1 MVHPKMKIVFLHSPS
16 CRSKPEHKRYLE
28 KPNSWWVNYKM
39 FIFGWTIP
47 SSLEANLAIFKC
59 FSQGT
64 KLDLKQMNNLI
75 SYTWSTR
82 QWPPNPKPMFYCHS
96 SCLDEGYVPNTVG
109 KLPTCNLQ
117 LQHTCLLLSRA
128 PGDLNYLVQLCLFRV
143 GTELCRKVDH
153 QEQDWAHLV

>member
-1 MVHPKMKIVFLHSPS
+1 MSKLQNVHFWMNHPFKSGGKS
-16 CRSKPEHKRYLE
+16 CYLQVLLTGN
-28 KPNSWWVNYKM
+28 KVR
-39 FIFGWTIP
+39 
-47 SSLEANLAIFKC
+47 
-59 FSQGT
+59 
-64 KLDLKQMNNLI
+64 LKTDELLI
-75 SYTWSTR
+75 LYTWSTR
-82 QWPPNPKPMFYCHS
+82 QCPPNPKPMFYCHS
-96 SCLDEGYVPNTVG
+96 SCLDEGYVPYTVG